1 MEGVV
6 SVAHHHKNHPSRRKE
21 KQKEKPP
28 LRVAAYCRVS
38 TERPEQETSL
48 DLQVRYYTQM
58 KNISGVCYSRKPM
71 CRIYLVENN
80 ARIWARSCGIYTN
93 MLTPQSSARSCLRRS
108 MGNFK
113 VCKIKQLR
121 L

>member
-21 KQKEKPP
+21 K
-28 LRVAAYCRVS
+28 
-38 TERPEQETSL
+38 TEREASPSGSSLLPRQYGTSGTGNQPGPSGPIL
-48 DLQVRYYTQM
+48 YT
-58 KNISGVCYSRKPM
+58 
-71 CRIYLVENN
+71 LVENN

-93 MLTPQSSARSCLRRS
+93 TLTPQSSARSCLRRS

-113 VCKIKQLR
+113 VCKIK
-121 L
+121 